1 MTLTL
6 KLVFTPRSTAAANF
20 SFYALI
26 QCPCVL
32 TNGHALN
39 NLEHVP
45 YKETGSSWNRAQVF
59 GPKRVKMDA
68 AGIEPLTPNIKKP
81 YRTITV
87 PMTWR

>member
-1 MTLTL
+1 MTL
-6 KLVFTPRSTAAANF
+6 KLVFGPRSTAAANF
-20 SFYALI
+20 SVY

-68 AGIEPLTPNIKKP
+68 AGIETLTP
-81 YRTITV
+81 
-87 PMTWR
+87 